1 MIKSALRFNS
11 KLQNGFANRL
21 IQIFWFSLETGHVRY
36 YSNMETKAIYDQIR
50 RNCRKGLER

>member
-1 MIKSALRFNS
+1 MIKSALHFNS

-21 IQIFWFSLETGHVRY
+21 IQILWFSLETGNARY
-36 YSNMETKAIYDQIR
+36 YGNMETKAIYDQIR